1 MADPIIPDDPFFEDL
16 VRAIGMF
23 VISFN
28 ELEVALGG
36 VLMHLLNQDE
46 ETGTVFVSHLSAGV
60 KITLLQGLTFKI
72 ADAGL
77 KKEFSELLKQA
88 AEANIE
94 RNRFIPS
101 EYWVASDTSSSAK
114 PITLYRKLRDAH
126 QPTAF
131 PVTIKELSKY
141 VTAVNVDEVSE
152 WANDTAMLAMNLLE
166 FAEKHRPEL

>member
-1 MADPIIPDDPFFEDL
+1 MADPIVPDDPFEDL
-16 VRAIGMF
+16 ARAIGML

-36 VLMHLLNQDE
+36 ALMHLLNQDE
-46 ETGTVFVSHLSAGV
+46 ATGSVFVSHLSAGV
-60 KITLLQGLTFKI
+60 KINLLQGFAFKI

-77 KKEFSELLKQA
+77 KKEFSELLAQA

-94 RNRFIPS
+94 RNRFIHS
-101 EYWVASDTSSSAK
+101 EYWVNPDTSSSAK

-131 PVTIKELSKY
+131 PVTIKELSNY
-141 VTAVNVDEVSE
+141 IRTVNAEEVSE

-166 FAEKHRPEL
+166 FAEKHRPRL